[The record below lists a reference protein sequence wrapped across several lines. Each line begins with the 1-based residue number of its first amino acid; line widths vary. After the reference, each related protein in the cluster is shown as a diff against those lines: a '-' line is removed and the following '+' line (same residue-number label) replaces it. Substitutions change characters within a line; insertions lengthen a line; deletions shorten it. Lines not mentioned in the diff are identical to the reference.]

1 MTNSLQPERCARMLK
16 ALADPER
23 LRIIDCLRQGP
34 RNVTDLSRELAAD
47 IVNVS
52 HHLGVL
58 RSAGLVLDEKH
69 GRFVV
74 YQLHPEVFESKG
86 RRAAAE
92 HLDLGCCRLEI
103 PRVPKAKTE
112 LKRARQV
119 GWPPLG
125 CGPYPRQT
133 PITL

>member
-1 MTNSLQPERCARMLK
+1 MLK

-34 RNVTDLSRELAAD
+34 RNVSDITRELDAD

-58 RSAGLVLDEKH
+58 RGAGLVVDQKQ

-86 RRAAAE
+86 RTRKE
-92 HLDLGCCRLEI
+92 HLDLGCCRLEM
-103 PRVPKAKTE
+103 PRPAEERLQQDGSVDN
-112 LKRARQV
+112 
-119 GWPPLG
+119 G
-125 CGPYPRQT
+125 
-133 PITL
+133 